1 MQDISLLYIGRR
13 EEGGGR
19 EEGRRRE
26 EGGKWIKGGGK
37 GEGKVCRK
45 EKRE

>member
-1 MQDISLLYIGRR
+1 MQDISLLYIGR
-13 EEGGGR
+13 R